1 MNFFAPKT
9 RKIKAYP
16 NLSRRP
22 FLDNL
27 TVFMLVGSGRY
38 LYHILTVSDFGLD
51 FGSDVSQD
59 VVLDGTRE
67 NLAIIK
73 IMQFKRFEA
82 KFAVKRKTITIWIRY
97 IHIVD
102 VRKKKLLEPRNPRS
116 SAHIHFH
123 QDSDP
128 TTLKPL
134 WSLKANSKAWIYWN
148 I

>member
-1 MNFFAPKT
+1 MS
-9 RKIKAYP
+9 

-82 KFAVKRKTITIWIRY
+82 KFAVKKENNHDINQIY
-97 IHIVD
+97 ISWMCVHI
-102 VRKKKLLEPRNPRS
+102 
-116 SAHIHFH
+116 FC
-123 QDSDP
+123 
-128 TTLKPL
+128 
-134 WSLKANSKAWIYWN
+134 
-148 I
+148 

>member
-1 MNFFAPKT
+1 MKFFATKT
-9 RKIKAYP
+9 RKIKAYL

-82 KFAVKRKTITIWIRY
+82 KFAVKRKTITI
-97 IHIVD
+97 
-102 VRKKKLLEPRNPRS
+102 
-116 SAHIHFH
+116 
-123 QDSDP
+123 
-128 TTLKPL
+128 
-134 WSLKANSKAWIYWN
+134 
-148 I
+148 